1 MTAGTSAAARAGTT
15 DAIAALQS
23 ALAGEHAAVFGY
35 GVVGARC
42 APSDAALAVASY
54 STHRRRRDRLTEIVE
69 HSGGTP
75 VAAHAGYLLP
85 DRLNGPEAPRRL
97 ARRLEHGCA
106 AQYAFAVGRTTGDAR
121 LFAAEALTDCAVRG
135 LEWGASSEPF
145 PGIGDL

>member
-1 MTAGTSAAARAGTT
+1 VSAAVRARTA
-15 DAIAALQS
+15 DAIAALQL

-42 APSDAALAVASY
+42 APADAALAVASY
-54 STHRRRRDRLTEIVE
+54 STHRRRRDRLTEIVQ

-75 VAAHAGYLLP
+75 VAARPGYLLP

-135 LEWGASSEPF
+135 LEWGARSEPF